1 MATASQWSAEAP
13 SPIGMLAGRQAWPS
27 IFPGKPIWFMIVRL
41 STAIYAHC
49 LRVRRIERVRL
60 HADLTI
66 LARLA
71 TALAKART

>member
-1 MATASQWSAEAP
+1 
-13 SPIGMLAGRQAWPS
+13 
-27 IFPGKPIWFMIVRL
+27 MIVRL